1 MFNRPDTHEREVTV
15 KIWQLLT
22 CAALT
27 SAFSVTLPAQ
37 QAPSGFHSVAC
48 IKVKPENNS
57 EFRKW
62 AAGDVHKYA
71 QSRVD
76 SGALAAWFMLRAV
89 IPAGRSAECDYVIVS
104 IYPGIPQEPMGLDE
118 LDAALKKAG
127 IAMSAQ
133 QYVDRRSALT
143 TLISNDMFQ
152 NVETVGKNKK
162 GLYFRVNY
170 MKVADADEDDYF
182 AYEKKVWKPLAEEMA
197 KDGTMAGWS
206 LNRRFLPDGSE
217 QPYQAVT
224 VDVYPTWE
232 SVFKDDA
239 HFADRWHK
247 VHPDLELGTTFE
259 RYGKL
264 RSVTKSHLYVVQD
277 LVESSK

>member
-1 MFNRPDTHEREVTV
+1 M
-15 KIWQLLT
+15 KIRQLLT
-22 CAALT
+22 CAAVAA
-27 SAFSVTLPAQ
+27 AFSVTLPAQ

-48 IKVKPENNS
+48 IKVKAENNT

-62 AAGDVHKYA
+62 MAGDVHKYV

-76 SGALAAWFMLRAV
+76 SGALAQWMMLRAV

-104 IYPGIPQEPMGLDE
+104 IYPGIPPEPMGLDE

-127 IAMSAQ
+127 IATSAQ
-133 QYVDRRSALT
+133 QYVDRRNALT

-152 NVETVGKNKK
+152 NMEFVGRSKK
-162 GLYFRVNY
+162 GVYFKVNY
-170 MKVADADEDDYF
+170 MKVAGADAEDYF
-182 AYEKKVWKPLAEEMA
+182 AFEKKVWKPLAEEMA

-224 VDVYPTWE
+224 VDIFPTWE
-232 SVFKDDA
+232 SIYKDDV
-239 HFADRWHK
+239 HFVDRWHK
-247 VHPDLELGTTFE
+247 VHPDMELGTTFE
-259 RYGKL
+259 RYEKL
-264 RSVTKSHLYVVQD
+264 RSLTKSQLYVVQD
-277 LVESSK
+277 LIESAK